1 MSQFPPDAPP
11 PPPPPPPPGGS
22 GAYGGNQP
30 AEATAAIKFGWEK
43 FQEHWKVILTA
54 LIVGFAAI
62 VGMLIIGYL
71 IRDGLTSVDNSNCRF
86 NQNGFSG
93 CDTGP
98 GLFTT
103 LIANGIFQIL
113 YYLGTM
119 VLQLFIIRA
128 TLMIVRGEPLDA
140 KRIMSVDNLGNY
152 ILTALLV
159 AVLTFV
165 GLILCVLPG
174 IAVMFFTM
182 FWGYFVVDKNM
193 SPIEAITA
201 SFNLVKE
208 NVGAVIIFLLLSWAV
223 TLLGL
228 IALCVGIVV
237 AIPVV
242 TIATG
247 YMYKRLQGEP
257 VAA

>member
-1 MSQFPPDAPP
+1 MSQFPPSAP
-11 PPPPPPPPGGS
+11 PPPPPPPPGGAMPA
-22 GAYGGNQP
+22 GGGNQP

-43 FQEHWKVILTA
+43 FQEHWKVITTA
-54 LIVGFAAI
+54 LIVGFGAI
-62 VGMLIIGYL
+62 IVLVIIGYL
-71 IRDGLTSVDNSNCRF
+71 IRDGLTSVDDCGIN
-86 NQNGFSG
+86 NGVIRTSG
-93 CDTGP
+93 CGDSP

-223 TLLGL
+223 TLLGF

-257 VAA
+257 VAT

>member
-43 FQEHWKVILTA
+43 FQEHWKVITTA
-54 LIVGFAAI
+54 LIVGFLAI
-62 VGMLIIGYL
+62 IGMLIIGYL
-71 IRDGLTSVDNSNCRF
+71 IRDSLTSVDNSNCRF
-86 NQNGFSG
+86 TQSGFSG

-98 GLFTT
+98 GFFTT

-113 YYLGTM
+113 YYLGTTI
-119 VLQLFIIRA
+119 LQLFIIRA

-140 KRIMSVDNLGNY
+140 KRIMSTDNLGNY

-165 GLILCVLPG
+165 GFLLCVLPMF
-174 IAVMFFTM
+174 AVMFFTM

-201 SFNLVKE
+201 SFNLVKD
-208 NVGAVIIFLLLSWAV
+208 NAGAVIIFLLLSWAV
-223 TLLGL
+223 TLLGF